1 MDNIKRRDEYDFKER
16 DTMMMRTNGNGK
28 GGDQEVP
35 TSTKNTKSSSEDG
48 GSNDNE
54 GQGFWNEGGQ
64 GFGGGTITKKR
75 CERVIH
81 IKRDSCLISKI
92 DFFPPRGNSLL

>member
-1 MDNIKRRDEYDFKER
+1 
-16 DTMMMRTNGNGK
+16 MMTHNGNGGK
-28 GGDQEVP
+28 GDQEVP

-64 GFGGGTITKKR
+64 GFGGTITKKR
-75 CERVIH
+75 CESYPH
-81 IKRDSCLISKI
+81 KRERRLFWISKI
-92 DFFPPRGNSLL
+92 DFFPARGNSPL

>member
-1 MDNIKRRDEYDFKER
+1 MMTRD
-16 DTMMMRTNGNGK
+16 GNGGK
-28 GGDQEVP
+28 GDQEVP

-75 CERVIH
+75 
-81 IKRDSCLISKI
+81 
-92 DFFPPRGNSLL
+92 

>member
-1 MDNIKRRDEYDFKER
+1 
-16 DTMMMRTNGNGK
+16 MMRTNGNGK

-54 GQGFWNEGGQ
+54 GQGFWNEGGR
-64 GFGGGTITKKR
+64 GFGGTTTKKR
-75 CERVIH
+75 
-81 IKRDSCLISKI
+81 
-92 DFFPPRGNSLL
+92 

>member
-1 MDNIKRRDEYDFKER
+1 MTRA
-16 DTMMMRTNGNGK
+16 NGNGK

-54 GQGFWNEGGQ
+54 GQGFWNEGGR
-64 GFGGGTITKKR
+64 GFGGATIAKKR
-75 CERVIH
+75 CESYPQ
-81 IKRDSCLISKI
+81 KRDSCFGSKKLT
-92 DFFPPRGNSLL
+92 FFLL